1 MKTFTEFVGKED
13 PTNTTAPTTFPTF
26 EEATTET
33 TESKGCV
40 SEKVKS
46 LIKEMMESG
55 MAEMKACHEDETD
68 NTAESY
74 MAECDSYMKEC
85 MEGLKTCME
94 SCIKQ

>member
-1 MKTFTEFVGKED
+1 MKTFTEFTGKED
-13 PTNTTAPTTFPTF
+13 PTVINPSFPTF
-26 EEATTET
+26 EEATTEK

-55 MAEMKACHEDETD
+55 MMEMKACHEDESD
-68 NTAESY
+68 NTAETY
-74 MAECDSYMKEC
+74 MKECDSYMKEC

-94 SCIKQ
+94 SCTK